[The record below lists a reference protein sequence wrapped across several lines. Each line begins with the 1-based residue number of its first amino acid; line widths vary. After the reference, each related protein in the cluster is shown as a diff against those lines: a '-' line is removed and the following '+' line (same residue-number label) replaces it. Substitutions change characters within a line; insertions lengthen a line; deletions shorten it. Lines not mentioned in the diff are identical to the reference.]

1 MVEKEEEERWVQ
13 IVRQK
18 LLVLL
23 LVLVLPKLVVLL
35 MVSLFFVVFCPV
47 VEGFVL
53 ILRKSHP
60 KNNQLIWGLFWPQ
73 AEEEEGIIISRS
85 G

>member
-35 MVSLFFVVFCPV
+35 IVSLFFCGFLPV
-47 VEGFVL
+47 AWKGDLSDSSKV
-53 ILRKSHP
+53 SP
-60 KNNQLIWGLFWPQ
+60 KK
-73 AEEEEGIIISRS
+73 
-85 G
+85 

>member
-35 MVSLFFVVFCPV
+35 IVSLFFEVFCPSR
-47 VEGFVL
+47 GRICL

-60 KNNQLIWGLFWPQ
+60 KNN
-73 AEEEEGIIISRS
+73 
-85 G
+85 

>member
-18 LLVLL
+18 LLLPVRK

-35 MVSLFFVVFCPV
+35 IVSLFFVVFCP
-47 VEGFVL
+47 
-53 ILRKSHP
+53 SHP
-60 KNNQLIWGLFWPQ
+60 KVSPKK
-73 AEEEEGIIISRS
+73 
-85 G
+85 

>member
-1 MVEKEEEERWVQ
+1 MVEKEEEERWVH

-35 MVSLFFVVFCPV
+35 IVSLFFVVFCPV

-60 KNNQLIWGLFWPQ
+60 KNN
-73 AEEEEGIIISRS
+73 
-85 G
+85 

>member
-13 IVRQK
+13 NVRQK

-35 MVSLFFVVFCPV
+35 IMSLFFVVFCPSWKD
-47 VEGFVL
+47 L
-53 ILRKSHP
+53 C
-60 KNNQLIWGLFWPQ
+60 
-73 AEEEEGIIISRS
+73 
-85 G
+85 

>member
-13 IVRQK
+13 NVRQK
-18 LLVLL
+18 LLLLL

-35 MVSLFFVVFCPV
+35 IVSLFFEVFCPSR
-47 VEGFVL
+47 GRICL

-60 KNNQLIWGLFWPQ
+60 KNN
-73 AEEEEGIIISRS
+73 
-85 G
+85 

>member
-18 LLVLL
+18 LLLL

-35 MVSLFFVVFCPV
+35 IVSLFFVVFCPA

-73 AEEEEGIIISRS
+73 AEEEEEIIISRS

>member
-18 LLVLL
+18 LLVLVRK

-35 MVSLFFVVFCPV
+35 IVSLFFEVFCPSR
-47 VEGFVL
+47 GRICL

-60 KNNQLIWGLFWPQ
+60 KNN
-73 AEEEEGIIISRS
+73 
-85 G
+85 

>member
-1 MVEKEEEERWVQ
+1 MEKEEEERWVQ

-18 LLVLL
+18 LLLL

-35 MVSLFFVVFCPV
+35 IVSLFFVVFCPV

-73 AEEEEGIIISRS
+73 AEEEEEIIISRS